1 MELDD
6 ETVEAI
12 AAEGA
17 PLVAGLDGMQVRALA
32 PIFAKHL
39 PDPRPTEAEAK
50 RGWINDWREDLW
62 PFLDSIGCFRPEPE
76 PEMVTVRRWI
86 KTIVGRKIVMRAA
99 ERRVPAGQVPEGWE
113 VVNDD

>member
-1 MELDD
+1 MELDN

-39 PDPRPTEAEAK
+39 PDPRPTEAEDHAQ
-50 RGWINDWREDLW
+50 RTSGG
-62 PFLDSIGCFRPEPE
+62 S
-76 PEMVTVRRWI
+76 
-86 KTIVGRKIVMRAA
+86 
-99 ERRVPAGQVPEGWE
+99 ER
-113 VVNDD
+113 